1 MANIEELQRALRQG
15 SDAKARLSG
24 LDEQYQQAQDRGV
37 ATTKKDQYGQVSPLS
52 VLADVVGQS
61 RSRRDMR
68 ELAPQREAARSN
80 IAQHENAQGLF
91 NAVRQQEQDSQI
103 QANWTDGHAL
113 KLAQQ
118 RQSEA
123 REVSRQEELAAELA
137 LNAQNT
143 KYDRGVDEAREVSR
157 QEELAAEL
165 ALNAKNT
172 EYDRGLN
179 VSNQNQAAWLAK
191 QKNNA
196 EGMARQSVVE
206 LVSTTDPEDRLD
218 VYERDGKYYDPQT
231 DEQIDSAGYKAV
243 QKTSSR
249 TGYASRYTEQS
260 KDDEFGNKVL
270 WQFNKETGER
280 TDPVFVDR
288 TAYSLEEA
296 KKRGGRAA
304 DQKGNEKRSQVS
316 AQNDENAAESAY
328 KESFAIK
335 GTMQEMDKAL
345 DALIN
350 KKADSGPIAQYL
362 PNIRE
367 GAVLLKAA
375 QDQMALYE
383 IGKYT
388 FGSLSEA
395 EGNWLKDVVIP
406 TGLNEN
412 KLIPWLQ
419 RKREGMARMMKVKS
433 HEQKLRKLGLTPT
446 QEEIDKILYHGGF
459 SFSDG

>member
-118 RQSEA
+118 RQS
-123 REVSRQEELAAELA
+123 
-137 LNAQNT
+137 
-143 KYDRGVDEAREVSR
+143 EAREVSR